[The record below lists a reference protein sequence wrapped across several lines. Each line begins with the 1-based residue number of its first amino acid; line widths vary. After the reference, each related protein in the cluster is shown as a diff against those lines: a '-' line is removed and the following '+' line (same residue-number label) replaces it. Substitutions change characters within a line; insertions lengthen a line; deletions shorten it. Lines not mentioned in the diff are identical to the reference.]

1 MRAPIVAVIC
11 AALATAC
18 PAQQVTLLHSCDTLE
33 GVTLS
38 TGTGQPG
45 TQLVNA
51 WAAEYVTEGVASIR
65 LGGHAPADA
74 TGTTYVAMDIAIP
87 ETDFTGRALVLDA
100 GSTLPEPT
108 QAVYVRGYD
117 AAGTTVL
124 SWQRWGSPLTEGMR
138 EFVLVPGS
146 SEVFTWESKVVQTDD
161 LSGVVK
167 LRIYAGS
174 RVPDADFNIYVDNI
188 RVVTPAP

>member
-1 MRAPIVAVIC
+1 MRALVSILAV
-11 AALATAC
+11 ALATVGH
-18 PAQQVTLLHSCDTLE
+18 AQEATLLHRCETLE
-33 GVTLS
+33 GVTVT
-38 TGTGQPG
+38 TGGDRPS

-74 TGTTYVAMDIAIP
+74 TGSTYVAMDLAIP
-87 ETDFTGRALVLDA
+87 PTDFTGRALVLDA

-108 QAVYVRGYD
+108 QAFYVRGLNAD
-117 AAGTTVL
+117 GLTVL
-124 SWQRWGSPLTEGMR
+124 SWQSWKNPLAEGMT

-146 SEVFTWESKVVQTDD
+146 SEVLKWEDNVVQTDD

-174 RVPDADFNIYVDNI
+174 RVLDSDFNLYVDNI
-188 RVVTPAP
+188 RVVAAQ